1 MGLLKKDVIVS
12 KSVNLSKYVAGI
24 LLFLS
29 KSIGLGI
36 MTTYEVADINYMLI
50 YRW

>member
-1 MGLLKKDVIVS
+1 MELLKKAVFVS
-12 KSVNLSKYVAGI
+12 KLADLSKYVAGI

-36 MTTYEVADINYMLI
+36 MTTYKVADINYMLI